1 MDSSC
6 TVVFDAIHHLSTVP
20 LIARGGVD
28 YRSGAVYYVGVAV
41 AGGVV
46 YLRFVRGWHLADMM
60 YVTRSS
66 LKSSVGQLS
75 EGAAHPHSVQSAFLC
90 HAIL

>member
-1 MDSSC
+1 M
-6 TVVFDAIHHLSTVP
+6 
-20 LIARGGVD
+20 D